1 MIRALGERMVGAG
14 VIHPSYIDEA
24 IEREHMSS
32 TAFTDNIAVP
42 HAMAMTALRTSICI
56 AINDT
61 PMDWGEN
68 RVNVIALIGFSAQDR
83 TTFQAIFDQFV
94 SVFSE
99 RDDVQRL
106 IRASTDFPSFIEE
119 LVHEIDT

>member
-1 MIRALGERMVGAG
+1 
-14 VIHPSYIDEA
+14 
-24 IEREHMSS
+24 
-32 TAFTDNIAVP
+32 
-42 HAMAMTALRTSICI
+42 
-56 AINDT
+56 
-61 PMDWGEN
+61 
-68 RVNVIALIGFSAQDR
+68 
-83 TTFQAIFDQFV
+83 V